1 MEKQIK
7 RGDLYYADLDPTIG
21 SEQDGFRPVLVVQ
34 NNIGNAH
41 SPTVVI
47 VPLTTK
53 TKKNNLPTHVLIPAG
68 NGLEEDSTVLTE
80 QIRTIDRSR
89 LGEFIGRLDGRLQTK
104 IDKALAVSIGLSG
117 GAA

>member
-41 SPTVVI
+41 SPTVII

-53 TKKNNLPTHVLIPAG
+53 IKKNNLPTHVLILAS
-68 NGLEEDSTVLTE
+68 NGL
-80 QIRTIDRSR
+80 
-89 LGEFIGRLDGRLQTK
+89 
-104 IDKALAVSIGLSG
+104 
-117 GAA
+117 

>member
-1 MEKQIK
+1 MKEQLK
-7 RGDLYYADLDPTIG
+7 RGDIYYADLDPTIG
-21 SEQDGFRPVLVVQ
+21 SEQDGYRPVLVVQ
-34 NNIGNAH
+34 NNIGNVH

-53 TKKNNLPTHVLIPAG
+53 IKKNHLPTHVSIPTG
-68 NGLEEDSTVLTE
+68 DGVEEDSIALAE

-89 LGEFIGRLDGRLQTK
+89 LGEFIGRLDDRLQAK